1 MASDTSTKSAQ
12 ARRRARSPLADLRRE
27 AGYRSSKDFA
37 AALGIPATT
46 YSRYERTLADPESG
60 VPIRAAWS
68 IADKLGCSIDQVV
81 GRAGG
86 DEGGDG
92 SRDLN
97 AAYRALS
104 EGGRARFDEYLQFLD
119 FRDRLLATEER

>member
-1 MASDTSTKSAQ
+1 M
-12 ARRRARSPLADLRRE
+12 SPLASLRRE

-37 AALGIPATT
+37 AALGMPATT

-60 VPIRAAWS
+60 VPIRAARE
-68 IADKLGCSIDQVV
+68 IADKLGCSIDAVV
-81 GRAGG
+81 GRA
-86 DEGGDG
+86 DEAAGDG

-97 AAYRALS
+97 AAYRSLS

-119 FRDRLLATEER
+119 FRDRLIATGGR

>member
-1 MASDTSTKSAQ
+1 MASTTSVNSAQ
-12 ARRRARSPLADLRRE
+12 APARTRTPLADLRRA

-37 AALGIPATT
+37 TALGIPATT
-46 YSRYERTLADPESG
+46 YSRYERTLSDPESG

-68 IADKLGCSIDQVV
+68 IADKLGCSIDEVV
-81 GRAGG
+81 GRGQAAGG
-86 DEGGDG
+86 ASE
-92 SRDLN
+92 RDLN

-119 FRDRLLATEER
+119 FRDRLIATEAR

>member
-1 MASDTSTKSAQ
+1 MASDTSTKSAR
-12 ARRRARSPLADLRRE
+12 AHARARSPLADLRRE

-46 YSRYERTLADPESG
+46 YSRYERTLDDPDSG

-68 IADKLGCSIDQVV
+68 IADKLGCSIDAVV
-81 GRAGG
+81 GRTGG
-86 DEGGDG
+86 EGDG

-119 FRDRLLATEER
+119 FRDRLIATEGR